1 MWDTSHVPGWVHG
14 RSCSDSTHI
23 LSVILP
29 WTESQCYLE
38 LSSAFVLCQAA
49 LLNKSSFQMLPYHE
63 NFNTNG
69 EEDRVQSARLQFHSD
84 DSDFR
89 CVRQKTGGTL
99 YFFTA
104 SFMPRHACNIHLHV
118 RTRFCSTSCIWRGT
132 DWVHGDSWLKSPS
145 LWLEEPKPIWTRFL
159 KSEDVIRVSGI
170 QILCCAESIFSPDES
185 KNTVVSDEITEE
197 QRIMLYYFSVSCEL
211 TELDSIRATWIYQ
224 TKSSWGRYLM
234 SNSYSEYLFS
244 RI

>member
-1 MWDTSHVPGWVHG
+1 MWDTSHVLGWVHG
-14 RSCSDSTHI
+14 RSCSDSTH
-23 LSVILP
+23 ILP

-69 EEDRVQSARLQFHSD
+69 EENRVQSARLQFHSD
-84 DSDFR
+84 DSDFG

-99 YFFTA
+99 YFFYSVVYA
-104 SFMPRHACNIHLHV
+104 SSRCNLHLHV

-145 LWLEEPKPIWTRFL
+145 LWLEEPKHIWTRFL

-170 QILCCAESIFSPDES
+170 QILCCAESILAWWIKKHSSFRWNRRRAEN
-185 KNTVVSDEITEE
+185 NTVLFFSSMWTHWVRFYSSHLDIPNKKLLREISDV
-197 QRIMLYYFSVSCEL
+197 QLLLRIF
-211 TELDSIRATWIYQ
+211 IQ
-224 TKSSWGRYLM
+224 
-234 SNSYSEYLFS
+234 
-244 RI
+244 

>member
-1 MWDTSHVPGWVHG
+1 
-14 RSCSDSTHI
+14 
-23 LSVILP
+23 
-29 WTESQCYLE
+29 
-38 LSSAFVLCQAA
+38 
-49 LLNKSSFQMLPYHE
+49 MLPYHE

-69 EEDRVQSARLQFHSD
+69 EENRVQSARLQFHSD

-99 YFFTA
+99 YFFYSVVYA
-104 SFMPRHACNIHLHV
+104 SSRCNLHLHV

-145 LWLEEPKPIWTRFL
+145 LWLEEPKHIWTRFL
-159 KSEDVIRVSGI
+159 KARMWYVCRAFRSCVVPRA
-170 QILCCAESIFSPDES
+170 ILPDEL

>member
-23 LSVILP
+23 LP

-38 LSSAFVLCQAA
+38 LSSAFVLSQAA
-49 LLNKSSFQMLPYHE
+49 LPNKSSFQMLPYHE

-69 EEDRVQSARLQFHSD
+69 EENRVQSARLQFHSD

-99 YFFTA
+99 YFFYSVVYA
-104 SFMPRHACNIHLHV
+104 SSRCNLHLHV

-170 QILCCAESIFSPDES
+170 QILCCAESNFARWIKKHSSFRWNHRRAENNVVLFFSFMWTHWVRFYSSHLDIPNKKLLREISDVQLLLRIF
-185 KNTVVSDEITEE
+185 I
-197 QRIMLYYFSVSCEL
+197 Q
-211 TELDSIRATWIYQ
+211 
-224 TKSSWGRYLM
+224 
-234 SNSYSEYLFS
+234 
-244 RI
+244 

>member
-38 LSSAFVLCQAA
+38 LSSAFVLSQAA
-49 LLNKSSFQMLPYHE
+49 LPNKSSFQMLPYHE

-69 EEDRVQSARLQFHSD
+69 EENRVQSARLQFHSD

-99 YFFTA
+99 YFFYSVVYA
-104 SFMPRHACNIHLHV
+104 SSRCNLHLHV

-170 QILCCAESIFSPDES
+170 QILCCAESNFARWIKKHSSFRWNHRRAENNVVLFFSFMWTHWVRFYSSHLDIPNKKLLREISDVQLLLRIF
-185 KNTVVSDEITEE
+185 I
-197 QRIMLYYFSVSCEL
+197 Q
-211 TELDSIRATWIYQ
+211 
-224 TKSSWGRYLM
+224 
-234 SNSYSEYLFS
+234 
-244 RI
+244 

>member
-49 LLNKSSFQMLPYHE
+49 LPNKSSFQMLPYHE

-69 EEDRVQSARLQFHSD
+69 EENRVQSARLQFHSD

-99 YFFTA
+99 YFFYSVVYA
-104 SFMPRHACNIHLHV
+104 SSRCNLHLHV

-170 QILCCAESIFSPDES
+170 QILCCAESNFARWIKKHSSFRWNHRRAENNVVLFFSFMWTHWVRFYSSHLDIPNKKLLREISDVQLLLRIF
-185 KNTVVSDEITEE
+185 I
-197 QRIMLYYFSVSCEL
+197 Q
-211 TELDSIRATWIYQ
+211 
-224 TKSSWGRYLM
+224 
-234 SNSYSEYLFS
+234 
-244 RI
+244 

>member
-1 MWDTSHVPGWVHG
+1 
-14 RSCSDSTHI
+14 
-23 LSVILP
+23 
-29 WTESQCYLE
+29 
-38 LSSAFVLCQAA
+38 
-49 LLNKSSFQMLPYHE
+49 MLPYHE

-69 EEDRVQSARLQFHSD
+69 EENRVQSARLQFHSD

-99 YFFTA
+99 YFFYSVVYA
-104 SFMPRHACNIHLHV
+104 SSRCNLHLHV

-170 QILCCAESIFSPDES
+170 QILCCAESNFARWIKKHSSFRWNHRRAENNVVWFFSFMWTHWVRFYSSHLDIPNKKLLREISDVQLLLRIF
-185 KNTVVSDEITEE
+185 I
-197 QRIMLYYFSVSCEL
+197 Q
-211 TELDSIRATWIYQ
+211 
-224 TKSSWGRYLM
+224 
-234 SNSYSEYLFS
+234 
-244 RI
+244 

>member
-1 MWDTSHVPGWVHG
+1 MWDTSHVLGWVHG
-14 RSCSDSTHI
+14 RSCSDSTH
-23 LSVILP
+23 ILP

-38 LSSAFVLCQAA
+38 LSSAFVLSQAA
-49 LLNKSSFQMLPYHE
+49 LPNKSSFQMLPYHE

-69 EEDRVQSARLQFHSD
+69 EENRVQSARLQFHSD

-104 SFMPRHACNIHLHV
+104 SFMPRHACNLHLHV

-170 QILCCAESIFSPDES
+170 QILCCAESNFARWIKKHSSFRWNHRRAENNVVLFFSFMWTHWVRFYSSHLDIPNKKLLREISDVQLLLRIF
-185 KNTVVSDEITEE
+185 I
-197 QRIMLYYFSVSCEL
+197 Q
-211 TELDSIRATWIYQ
+211 
-224 TKSSWGRYLM
+224 
-234 SNSYSEYLFS
+234 
-244 RI
+244 